1 MFLYLILPKMCF
13 IDVYV
18 LRCRRRNVLHVAK
31 KYVLNPRRFGLFS

>member
-1 MFLYLILPKMCF
+1 MCF

-31 KYVLNPRRFGLFS
+31 NTFLIPDVLDFFLENM